1 MFLLSSDYYQVKKT
15 AKKGKGVFARKHI
28 PAGTLIGDYLGR
40 IVSDSEGEELEKK
53 CQGCYSFEYIG
64 EDISIFP
71 LDLKKIG
78 VHLINHSCGANC
90 SVYDYQG
97 HNIFFALRHI
107 FPGEEL
113 TFDYSFD
120 SEAGGGDSAC
130 FCESPFCRGTMYARA
145 DKPSFNPKKK
155 DKKKAKKVKEDKFH
169 IAKIGE
175 ILLPLDNYPK
185 EIKDNMDIYDIYAN
199 LEMKPLVS
207 KEKKLPPLKV
217 MRTEMRLTG
226 RRLKFPELNLTVLA
240 IVDKHLIIER

>member
-1 MFLLSSDYYQVKKT
+1 M
-15 AKKGKGVFARKHI
+15 
-28 PAGTLIGDYLGR
+28 
-40 IVSDSEGEELEKK
+40 
-53 CQGCYSFEYIG
+53 CQGTCSECG
-64 EDISIFP
+64 KKLNQDGGCNCTTPSQ
-71 LDLKKIG
+71 LK
-78 VHLINHSCGANC
+78 
-90 SVYDYQG
+90 
-97 HNIFFALRHI
+97 
-107 FPGEEL
+107 
-113 TFDYSFD
+113 
-120 SEAGGGDSAC
+120 
-130 FCESPFCRGTMYARA
+130 
-145 DKPSFNPKKK
+145 PKKK